1 MFILT
6 HFRKVQPAVPSSEY
20 DMEDSDCTFNTDRMS
35 SNQYTGT
42 IDSSG
47 HEEDTD
53 NNYDEEDTENYA
65 RCEDNRHN
73 MVTQEC
79 HEGVASR
86 YARDSRSPS
95 MHPIAFNFQD
105 LQAVSTDQGMCQSS
119 SSNSTTA
126 RNSNALKRPPSKRPI
141 TQKIKATNSQSKR
154 QALSGSFSEP
164 NARQIFTSSDKSQ
177 NPFAKGWEADETDED

>member
-1 MFILT
+1 
-6 HFRKVQPAVPSSEY
+6 
-20 DMEDSDCTFNTDRMS
+20 MEDSDCTFNTDRIS

-42 IDSSG
+42 IDSSE

-53 NNYDEEDTENYA
+53 NNYGEEENYA
-65 RCEDNRHN
+65 RCEDNRYN

-105 LQAVSTDQGMCQSS
+105 LQPVSIDQGMYQSS

-126 RNSNALKRPPSKRPI
+126 RNGNAMKRPPSKRPI
-141 TQKIKATNSQSKR
+141 AQKIKATNSQSKR
-154 QALSGSFSEP
+154 QALGGILSEP
-164 NARQIFTSSDKSQ
+164 NVRQIFTSSDKSQ
-177 NPFAKGWEADETDED
+177 NPFAKRWEADETDED

>member
-86 YARDSRSPS
+86 YARGSRSPS

-105 LQAVSTDQGMCQSS
+105 LQPVSIDQGMCQSS
-119 SSNSTTA
+119 RSNSTTA
-126 RNSNALKRPPSKRPI
+126 RNGNALKRPPSKRPI
-141 TQKIKATNSQSKR
+141 AQKIKATNSQSKR
-154 QALSGSFSEP
+154 QALSSSLDEP
-164 NARQIFTSSDKSQ
+164 SVRQIFTSSDKSQ
-177 NPFAKGWEADETDED
+177 NPFAKRWEADETDED